1 MEKETAN
8 LKLHVHR
15 LVVEYCWSHHDE
27 PIAMEGLKPLLS
39 EFVIYHRLESFEGWL
54 RQQRTRGNRTASKK
68 KIAYMRGDAAA
79 SQMLLINQLL
89 HNDLLPAKENS
100 LRVAADFR
108 T

>member
-1 MEKETAN
+1 MIKVKRT
-8 LKLHVHR
+8 LFSTHI
-15 LVVEYCWSHHDE
+15 LVVEYRWSRHDE
-27 PIAMEGLKPLLS
+27 PIPMAGLKSLLS
-39 EFVIYHRLESFEGWL
+39 EFGINYRLESCEGLL

>member
-1 MEKETAN
+1 MAQAAENKREQN
-8 LKLHVHR
+8 CKQ
-15 LVVEYCWSHHDE
+15 E
-27 PIAMEGLKPLLS
+27 
-39 EFVIYHRLESFEGWL
+39 
-54 RQQRTRGNRTASKK
+54 